1 MPSNQ
6 LASSMKP
13 QLMQIQICYATP
25 QSPIICNLLVPE
37 NSTLQEA
44 IAKSRILILHPEI
57 DIANCRVGVF
67 GKLKDFDA
75 VLRVGDRV
83 EIYRPLVAA
92 PMESRRRRAEKQ
104 SAS

>member
-1 MPSNQ
+1 MRT
-6 LASSMKP
+6 

-25 QSPIICNLLVPE
+25 QSPIICNLMVPE

-67 GKLKDFDA
+67 GKLRALDV
-75 VLRVGDRV
+75 VLRAGDRV
-83 EIYRPLVAA
+83 EIYRQLVAA